1 MCRYL
6 RLVIHWPLEK
16 VFKRNGIQLYYTA
29 AAKAKMVCGL
39 ETHGASTFLAPFYH
53 WQVISAMPCRVG
65 GGTLTTGSLLIGA
78 VVLSGTAGA
87 VADLTGGYQISFHR
101 DPSLLWIYQVDGI
114 MADSFSDFVFRR

>member
-1 MCRYL
+1 
-6 RLVIHWPLEK
+6 
-16 VFKRNGIQLYYTA
+16 
-29 AAKAKMVCGL
+29 
-39 ETHGASTFLAPFYH
+39 
-53 WQVISAMPCRVG
+53 MPCRVG

-101 DPSLLWIYQVDGI
+101 DPSLQVDGI

>member
-1 MCRYL
+1 
-6 RLVIHWPLEK
+6 
-16 VFKRNGIQLYYTA
+16 
-29 AAKAKMVCGL
+29 
-39 ETHGASTFLAPFYH
+39 
-53 WQVISAMPCRVG
+53 MPCRVG

-101 DPSLLWIYQVDGI
+101 DPSLRWIYQVDGI

>member
-1 MCRYL
+1 
-6 RLVIHWPLEK
+6 
-16 VFKRNGIQLYYTA
+16 
-29 AAKAKMVCGL
+29 
-39 ETHGASTFLAPFYH
+39 
-53 WQVISAMPCRVG
+53 MPCRVG

-87 VADLTGGYQISFHR
+87 VADLTGGYQIYFHR